1 MAKPIRYLTEEEL
14 IQVEALA
21 AYLNTDQIADY
32 LGVVRTTFYEMRNRQ
47 PEINERYHAGKA
59 KCIER
64 VAKTLIKSADEGSVP
79 AQTFYLKTQAGW
91 KETTVNELVDKTPPE
106 KKMTTEE
113 LAAELQNELDKV
125 GKKLV
130 DI

>member
-1 MAKPIRYLTEEEL
+1 MPADPRVLTEDE
-14 IQVEALA
+14 ITQVEALSSV
-21 AYLNTDQIADY
+21 LSTEQIADY
-32 LGVVRTTFYEMRNRQ
+32 FEISRATFYEIMKRQ
-47 PEINERYHAGKA
+47 PEVSRRYKRGRAKGIGVVANNLLSKA
-59 KCIER
+59 R
-64 VAKTLIKSADEGSVP
+64 NGNTT
-79 AQTFYLKTQAGW
+79 AQIFYLKTQAGW
-91 KETTVNELVDKTPPE
+91 KETSVSELVDRTPPE